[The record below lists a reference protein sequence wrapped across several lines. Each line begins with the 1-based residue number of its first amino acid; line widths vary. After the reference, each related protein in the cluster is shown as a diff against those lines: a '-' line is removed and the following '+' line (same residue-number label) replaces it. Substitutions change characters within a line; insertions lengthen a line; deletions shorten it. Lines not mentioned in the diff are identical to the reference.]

1 MNNTDRNIFAPKDP
15 ITEREDQATIAA
27 AWALAIINL
36 TGVHGIGPL
45 CADDWAMFDAEAQS
59 LLAQVLHHLIAV
71 HALGVAGEVLY
82 DGSLCELTASLNAAV
97 FYRAEVGAS
106 SVYCSSVACRTAA
119 HDEATHMFS
128 IFHFY

>member
-27 AWALAIINL
+27 SWALAIINL

-59 LLAQVLHHLIAV
+59 LRGWVEDLRDRCGLGGPELDAFARAIEDFILARASRNNLFSHEYAV
-71 HALGVAGEVLY
+71 R
-82 DGSLCELTASLNAAV
+82 NA
-97 FYRAEVGAS
+97 
-106 SVYCSSVACRTAA
+106 
-119 HDEATHMFS
+119 
-128 IFHFY
+128 

>member
-27 AWALAIINL
+27 SWALAIINL

-59 LLAQVLHHLIAV
+59 LRGWVEDLRDRCG
-71 HALGVAGEVLY
+71 LGGP
-82 DGSLCELTASLNAAV
+82 ELDAFARSIEAFILTRASRNNLFSHEYTA
-97 FYRAEVGAS
+97 RE
-106 SVYCSSVACRTAA
+106 TA
-119 HDEATHMFS
+119 
-128 IFHFY
+128 

>member
-15 ITEREDQATIAA
+15 TAQREDQAAVAA

-59 LLAQVLHHLIAV
+59 LRGWVEDLRDRCG
-71 HALGVAGEVLY
+71 LGGP
-82 DGSLCELTASLNAAV
+82 ELDVFARAIEDFIRTRASRNNL
-97 FYRAEVGAS
+97 FSHECEVGELADPHA
-106 SVYCSSVACRTAA
+106 VPQGT
-119 HDEATHMFS
+119 D
-128 IFHFY
+128 